1 MSPTIRVFLVDDH
14 PVVLAGLRHLLAA
27 TPDIEVVGEATDGRR
42 ALQAAEAEDWGVD
55 VLVLDIALP
64 RVNGIEV
71 LGRLHRQRPEL
82 PILMMSMHAEDQ
94 YARHLS
100 GLGAAGY
107 VSKDRSEEELITAI
121 RAVAQGRCYFSRDA
135 GGLSISG
142 LGNGAEPGPVAPHE
156 RFTARQLQVFM
167 LVVAGQSVSD
177 IAAELALGMSTV
189 STHLGQVKEKLGAR
203 SVAEVVHYAHRMGIA

>member
-1 MSPTIRVFLVDDH
+1 MRQTIRVFLVDDH
-14 PVVLAGLRHLLAA
+14 PVVRAGLRHLLAA
-27 TPDIEVVGEATDGRR
+27 TPDIEVVGEAADGRR
-42 ALQAAEAEDWGVD
+42 ASQAAEADDWAVD

-71 LGRLHRQRPEL
+71 LGRIHRQRPDL

-94 YARHLS
+94 YARHLG

-121 RAVAQGRCYFSRDA
+121 RAVAQGRSYFSRDPEGS
-135 GGLSISG
+135 GGSAASG
-142 LGNGAEPGPVAPHE
+142 VGGGADQAAVVAPHE
-156 RFTARQLQVFM
+156 RFTARQLQIFM
-167 LVVAGQSVSD
+167 LVVAGHSVSD
-177 IAAELALGMSTV
+177 IAAELALGVSTV

-203 SVAEVVHYAHRMGIA
+203 SVADVVH